1 MVDLGD
7 RMQGMIMADR
17 SGLKLVGFIFATVT
31 LAVMLTAGMVVKG
44 HADGAYTLDGTTIA
58 SR

>member
-1 MVDLGD
+1 
-7 RMQGMIMADR
+7 MIMADR
-17 SGLKLVGFIFATVT
+17 RSLKFVGFIFATVT

-44 HADGAYTLDGTTIA
+44 HADGAYSLESTTIA

>member
-1 MVDLGD
+1 
-7 RMQGMIMADR
+7 MADQR
-17 SGLKLVGFIFATVT
+17 SLKFVGFIFATVT

-44 HADGAYTLDGTTIA
+44 HADGAYTLENTTIA